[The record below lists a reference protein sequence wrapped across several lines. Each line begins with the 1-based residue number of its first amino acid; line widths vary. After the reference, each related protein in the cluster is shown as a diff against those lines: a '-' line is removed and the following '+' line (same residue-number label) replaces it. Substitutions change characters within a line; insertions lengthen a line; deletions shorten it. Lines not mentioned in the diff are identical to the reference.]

1 MQPMYRAEVRAFILA
16 SETILSHVLLVP
28 PMSEEERKIVQYYA
42 SCLTKRCTEVQIVA
56 SDALDVTTKNVHL

>member
-16 SETILSHVLLVP
+16 AETILSHVLLVP

-42 SCLTKRCTEVQIVA
+42 SCLTERCKEVQIVA
-56 SDALDVTTKNVHL
+56 SDALDVTTKNVCL